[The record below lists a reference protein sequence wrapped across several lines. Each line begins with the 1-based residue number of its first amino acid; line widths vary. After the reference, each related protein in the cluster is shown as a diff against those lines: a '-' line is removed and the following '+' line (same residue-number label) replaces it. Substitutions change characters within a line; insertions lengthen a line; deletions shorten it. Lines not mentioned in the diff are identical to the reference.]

1 MEPNVSD
8 PPRIP
13 SVGRSEATRGWLRTH
28 YDRRMNEPGPA
39 CAQASVS
46 ISAPCGE
53 VYGLITDLPTLSSL
67 AAETTVMKWRKGD
80 KAAPGAVFKGTN
92 RNGIRRWTT
101 VCTVTDAEPGSTF
114 AFDVSYL
121 GIPVSH
127 WRYEIAPADG
137 GCHVTEQ
144 MWDHRPGWFVKPG
157 GVATGVMDR
166 PTTNTEHIKLTLQ
179 RLKEKA
185 EAR

>member
-1 MEPNVSD
+1 M
-8 PPRIP
+8 
-13 SVGRSEATRGWLRTH
+13 T
-28 YDRRMNEPGPA
+28 EPGQA
-39 CAQASVS
+39 CAQASVD

-67 AAETTVMKWRKGD
+67 AEEAGVMRWQRGD

-92 RNGIRRWTT
+92 RNGFRRWTT
-101 VCTVTDAEPGSTF
+101 VCTVTDAEPGSAF

-137 GCHVTEQ
+137 GCRVTEQ
-144 MWDHRPGWFVKPG
+144 MWDRRPGWFVKPG
-157 GVATGVMDR
+157 GLATGVMDR

-179 RLKEKA
+179 RLKDKA
-185 EAR
+185 EAL